1 MISLSAFRRHGM
13 MDATM
18 IAGGLAVPTQKE
30 RPMAKATR
38 ALSVLALL
46 AMSACA
52 ADAQT
57 FAAGGKPP
65 ELTPGPQCS
74 PQQRQMVDE
83 AIVEAR
89 RRLATAITFVQTR
102 PEDPYIRR
110 WFGEGQNNLVLKNL
124 QTTQQRLNQSQQL
137 TIHCNDPQTCR
148 GQFAYA
154 RRSANLLGLCR
165 PFFQARFEGQDNR
178 WGIIIH
184 EVTHLAALTGDYA
197 YQPRGA
203 QALAK
208 SDPSRAA
215 RNADNYEYFVEFLP
229 R

>member
-1 MISLSAFRRHGM
+1 MNKA
-13 MDATM
+13 
-18 IAGGLAVPTQKE
+18 
-30 RPMAKATR
+30 AKLLPAI
-38 ALSVLALL
+38 ALL
-46 AMSACA
+46 ALGACT

-65 ELTPGPQCS
+65 GMTAGPRCS
-74 PQQRQMVDE
+74 PEQRRMVDE
-83 AIVEAR
+83 AVVEAR
-89 RRLATAITFVQTR
+89 RRVATAIQFVQTR
-102 PEDPYIRR
+102 PNDPHVRQ
-110 WFGEGQNNLVLKNL
+110 WFGDGQTNLVLKNL
-124 QTTQQRLNQSQQL
+124 QTTAARLQQSQAL

-154 RRSANLLGLCR
+154 RRSSNLLGLCQ
-165 PFFQARFEGQDNR
+165 PFFRARFEGQDNR

-184 EVTHLAALTGDYA
+184 EVTHLAALTGDHA

-208 SDPSRAA
+208 SDPARAA